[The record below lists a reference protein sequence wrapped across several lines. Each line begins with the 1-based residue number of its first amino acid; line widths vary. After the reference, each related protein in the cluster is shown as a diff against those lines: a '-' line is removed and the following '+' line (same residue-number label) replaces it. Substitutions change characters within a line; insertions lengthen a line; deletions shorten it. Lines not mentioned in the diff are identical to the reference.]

1 MGLLS
6 ENEAGYDAGSCL
18 MSVSED
24 GIGKL
29 LLIHGA
35 VDDNVHVANAFALM
49 DRLHQ
54 EQHPFDSM
62 IYPNVGH
69 GLTRD
74 GSRRMWDFLLG
85 HCFP

>member
-1 MGLLS
+1 
-6 ENEAGYDAGSCL
+6 

-35 VDDNVHVANAFALM
+35 VDDSVHIANAFALM
-49 DRLHQ
+49 DELHQ
-54 EQHPFDSM
+54 EQHRPDSV

-69 GLTRD
+69 GLLN
-74 GSRRMWDFLLG
+74 GSRRMWNFLLG

>member
-18 MSVSED
+18 THVSEGD
-24 GIGKL
+24 IGKM

-35 VDDNVHVANAFALM
+35 ADDNVHVANAFALM

-54 EQHPFDSM
+54 EQQPFEVM
-62 IYPNVGH
+62 IYPKAGH
-69 GLTRD
+69 GLPRD
-74 GSRRMWDFLLG
+74 GSRRMWDFLLR

>member
-1 MGLLS
+1 
-6 ENEAGYDAGSCL
+6 
-18 MSVSED
+18 
-24 GIGKL
+24 
-29 LLIHGA
+29 

-54 EQHPFDSM
+54 KQLPFDAM

-74 GSRRMWDFLLG
+74 GTRRMWDFLLG